1 MPKGL
6 EAFKER
12 LRATIKKIYAGVI
25 TFWLA
30 LRAKRLPFASKIIAF
45 VMIAYALSPIDLI
58 PDFIPVVGL
67 LDEVLLIPVFLGLLF
82 TITPKHITR
91 EYSRLAAAYI
101 KDHPKP
107 KYAPGSIAVIF
118 TWAITAL
125 LAFHVIT

>member
-1 MPKGL
+1 MPEGR
-6 EAFKER
+6 ETFKER

-58 PDFIPVVGL
+58 PDFIPVIGL

-82 TITPKHITR
+82 TITPKQITR
-91 EYSRLAAAYI
+91 EYSRLATAYI
-101 KDHPKP
+101 REQPKP
-107 KYAPGSIAVIF
+107 KYALGIVAVIF
-118 TWAITAL
+118 TWALTAL
-125 LAFHVIT
+125 LVVELTN

>member
-1 MPKGL
+1 MPEGRKT
-6 EAFKER
+6 FKER

-58 PDFIPVVGL
+58 PDFIPVIGL

-82 TITPKHITR
+82 TITPKQITR
-91 EYSRLAAAYI
+91 EYSRLATAYI
-101 KDHPKP
+101 REQPKP
-107 KYAPGSIAVIF
+107 KYALGIVAVIF
-118 TWAITAL
+118 TWALTAL
-125 LAFHVIT
+125 LVVELTN

>member
-1 MPKGL
+1 MPEGR
-6 EAFKER
+6 ETFKER

-58 PDFIPVVGL
+58 PDFIPVIGL

-82 TITPKHITR
+82 TITPKQITR
-91 EYSRLAAAYI
+91 EYSRLATAYI
-101 KDHPKP
+101 REQPKP
-107 KYAPGSIAVIF
+107 KYALGIVAVIF
-118 TWAITAL
+118 TWALTAL
-125 LAFHVIT
+125 LVVELTA

>member
-12 LRATIKKIYAGVI
+12 LRATIKKIYTGVI

-58 PDFIPVVGL
+58 PDFIPVIGL

-82 TITPKHITR
+82 TITPKQITR
-91 EYSRLAAAYI
+91 EYSRLATAYI
-101 KDHPKP
+101 REQPKP
-107 KYAPGSIAVIF
+107 KYALGIVAVIF
-118 TWAITAL
+118 TWALTAL
-125 LAFHVIT
+125 VVVELTN

>member
-1 MPKGL
+1 MPEGRKT
-6 EAFKER
+6 FKER

-58 PDFIPVVGL
+58 PDFIPVIGL

-82 TITPKHITR
+82 TITPKYITH
-91 EYSRLAAAYI
+91 EYSRLATAYI
-101 KDHPKP
+101 REQPKP
-107 KYAPGSIAVIF
+107 KYAPGIIAVIF

-125 LAFHVIT
+125 LAFHVIA